1 MKQKKILAMLTA
13 VMLLVSSLGLTAF
26 AEGTGVSDTVS
37 VYVTIADGDGKL
49 ALAQEK
55 IEVTDRDGDG
65 KFTIDEALY
74 AAHEA
79 KYEGG
84 TAAGYK
90 AEDTPS
96 AYGGTYYTITKLWGV
111 ENGINYSYYL
121 NNMMSGGLSDTV
133 KDGDYLNAYVY
144 VMDDCSDSYSYFDK
158 NTVSVKQNEEITLA
172 LSRLVGFDENDYS
185 CIFEP
190 AEDMIITMNG
200 IETNYK
206 TDANGKATIKLTE
219 AGTCVISA
227 VSKKDDVVLVPPVC
241 IATVKAVAV
250 PDNTGNV
257 ADTKADSTPKTG
269 DAVNAIVYGV
279 LMIVAFATVL
289 VVTGREK
296 KYYEK

>member
-13 VMLLVSSLGLTAF
+13 VMLLVSSLGVTAF

-37 VYVTIADGDGKL
+37 VYVTISDGEGKL

-55 IEVTDRDGDG
+55 IEVTDIDGDG

-74 AAHEA
+74 TAHEA

-84 TAAGYK
+84 AAAGYK

-111 ENGINYSYYL
+111 ENGINFSYYL

-158 NTVSVKQNEEITLA
+158 NTVSVNQNEEITLA

-250 PDNTGNV
+250 SDNTGNV
-257 ADTKADSTPKTG
+257 ADTTPKTG
-269 DAVNAIVYGV
+269 DAVNTVVYGV
-279 LMIVAFATVL
+279 MMIAAFATVI
-289 VVTGREK
+289 VVMGREK
-296 KYYEK
+296 KCYEK